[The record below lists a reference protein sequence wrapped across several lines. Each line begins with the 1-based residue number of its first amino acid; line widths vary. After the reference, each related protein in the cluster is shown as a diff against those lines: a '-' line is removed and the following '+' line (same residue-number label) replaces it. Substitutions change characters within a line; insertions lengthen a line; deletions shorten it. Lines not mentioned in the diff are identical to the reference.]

1 MTPAEEGRH
10 VQTLVAAAL
19 AGARWTPG
27 ATAAGIYL
35 RVSTKGQTVENQ
47 VANVVSMA
55 AARGYVVDVSHV
67 FLEKESGAELDRP
80 EMQRALLAAHRGRVR
95 ALFVWAIDRLSRDET
110 FSGGVREIGEFDRY
124 SCAVISHEEAYV
136 DTSGPMRNTLVQF
149 ALRMAADERQRKN
162 RRTQEAVTERVRA
175 IREGRGFYRRPR
187 RPGDLPRLVTA
198 WGRPPK
204 YPPEVKQRA
213 LELNTS
219 MPHLTVPMLTR
230 TLAADLGI
238 KISRGLVRYW
248 LDGEHRSYPAG
259 PRFGASA

>member
-1 MTPAEEGRH
+1 VTPAEEGRH
-10 VQTLVAAAL
+10 VQAVIARELD
-19 AGARWTPG
+19 GARWAPG
-27 ATAAGIYL
+27 AQPAGIYL

-47 VANVVSMA
+47 VCNVVAMA
-55 AARGYVVDVSHV
+55 AARGYIVDVLNV
-67 FLEKESGAELDRP
+67 FLEKESGAELERP
-80 EMQRALLAAHRGRVR
+80 EMQRAQLAAHRGRIR

-124 SCAVISHEEAYV
+124 NCAIVSHEESYV

-149 ALRMAADERQRKN
+149 ALKMAADERVRKN
-162 RRTQEAVTERVRA
+162 RRTQEAVSERVRA
-175 IREGRGFYRRPR
+175 IREGRGFIRKAK
-187 RPGDLPRLVTA
+187 RPGELPRLVTA

-204 YPPEVKQRA
+204 YSPEVRA
-213 LELNTS
+213 KVLDLNAA

-230 TLAADLGI
+230 VLVAQGVAVT
-238 KISRGLVRYW
+238 RGSVRHW